1 MKTIADHL
9 SPAQAWERMAAC
21 PQLPIATIPLE
32 NALDH
37 CLAQEFLALE
47 DVPASDR
54 SFMDG
59 FAVRAEDLAEI
70 PARVKLIGEI
80 LMGEVSDQQLSSHET
95 MAIPTGGYLPAG
107 ADAVVM
113 QEDTEVSE
121 NSVVIKR
128 ILQKGENVQ
137 SRGEDFLRG
146 DRMFPAGHR
155 LRPQDL
161 SAIATF
167 GNPAVS
173 VYKKPRLGIIST
185 GNELVPYD
193 QNLAPPGKIRETN
206 ALALAGAAGKFGFE
220 SHRLGIIRDEFAAQR
235 AALQEAID
243 SFDVVLV
250 SGGSSVGERDFTLQV
265 IESFEDARI
274 HFHGLAIR
282 PGNPTIFASIGS
294 RFVFGLPGQPVS
306 SLIVFYQFVLPFLF
320 HLSGENIHYEYFHST
335 QLKTRYAFLGK
346 SVRRLK
352 LRTDYVRLRL
362 EPSGSRLK
370 AFPVPGKSASLST
383 LAMADGYC
391 IVSPGEDRIPED
403 AEIKVILF
411 P

>member
-1 MKTIADHL
+1 MKQIPDHL
-9 SPAQAWERMAAC
+9 SPGQAWEHLVAC

-32 NALDH
+32 DGLDH
-37 CLAQEFLALE
+37 CLAEEFLARE
-47 DVPASDR
+47 DVPVADR

-59 FAVRAEDLAEI
+59 FAVRTEDLTEI

-80 LMGEVSDQQLSSHET
+80 LMGEISKQQLGPGET
-95 MAIPTGGYLPAG
+95 MAIPTGGYLPSG

-113 QEDTEVSE
+113 QEDTEVSGD
-121 NSVVIKR
+121 SVVIKR
-128 ILQKGENVQ
+128 IIQKGDNVQ
-137 SRGEDFLRG
+137 SRAEDFHRG
-146 DRMFPAGHR
+146 DRLFLTAHR
-155 LRPQDL
+155 LRPQDV

-167 GNPAVS
+167 GVAAVS
-173 VYKKPRLGIIST
+173 VYRRPALGIIST
-185 GNELVPYD
+185 GNELIACD
-193 QNLAPPGKIRETN
+193 QNIAEPGKIRETN
-206 ALALAGAAGKFGFE
+206 ALALAGAARKFGFE
-220 SHRLGIIRDEFAAQR
+220 SRRLGIIRDEFEAQR
-235 AALQEAID
+235 DAIQD
-243 SFDVVLV
+243 AINSSDVVLV

-265 IESFEDARI
+265 IQSFEDSRV

-294 RFVFGLPGQPVS
+294 RFIFGLPGQPVS

-320 HLSGENIHYEYFHST
+320 HLSGESIDYEYFHST
-335 QLKTRYAFLGK
+335 QFKIQHAFLGK
-346 SVRRLK
+346 PIRRLK

-362 EPSGSRLK
+362 EHSGSRWK

-391 IVSPGEDRIPED
+391 IVAPGEDRIPED
-403 AEIKVILF
+403 TEVKVILF

>member
-9 SPAQAWERMAAC
+9 SPAQAWERMATC
-21 PQLPIATIPLE
+21 PSLPIVTILLE
-32 NALDH
+32 DALDH
-37 CLAQEFLALE
+37 CLAQDFLASE
-47 DVPASDR
+47 DVPAADR

-59 FAVRAEDLAEI
+59 FAVRAEDLTEI

-80 LMGEVSDQQLSSHET
+80 LMGEISDQQLRPGEAMS
-95 MAIPTGGYLPAG
+95 IPTGGYLPAG

-113 QEDTEVSE
+113 QEETERSE
-121 NSVVIKR
+121 DSVVIKR
-128 ILQKGENVQ
+128 IIQKGDNVQ
-137 SRGEDFLRG
+137 SRAEDFHQG
-146 DRMFPAGHR
+146 ERMFRVSHR

-167 GNPAVS
+167 GVAAIA
-173 VYKKPRLGIIST
+173 VYKRPTLAIIST
-185 GNELVPYD
+185 GNELIPFD
-193 QNLAPPGKIRETN
+193 HSIPEPGKIRETN

-220 SHRLGIIRDEFAAQR
+220 SRRFGIIRDEFEAQR
-235 AALQEAID
+235 SAMQEAID
-243 SFDVVLV
+243 SWDVVLI

-265 IESFEDARI
+265 IQSFEDSQI
-274 HFHGLAIR
+274 YFHGLAIR

-320 HLSGENIHYEYFHST
+320 HLSGENIDYEYFHST
-335 QLKTRYAFLGK
+335 QFKIRQAFLAK
-346 SVRRLK
+346 PLRRLK

-362 EPSGSRLK
+362 EHSGNRWK

-403 AEIKVILF
+403 TEVKMILF